1 MAKQSVYRPP
11 VSFHFKVQI
20 LPFLEESGF
29 QSVEGLDVSIPDYPY
44 KEGGVNTF
52 THHLPDRISY
62 GDLTLKRGM
71 LIGSALVQWFRA
83 GVDLFTFVPTDV
95 IVTLLNEKHQPI
107 DAWIFHN
114 AWPKAWKVESFDAM
128 NNKVAVESIVLT
140 YQRFIRVGIPLS
152 I

>member
-1 MAKQSVYRPP
+1 MAAAGNNRPP
-11 VSFHFKVQI
+11 VSFHFRVDVI
-20 LPFLEESGF
+20 GFPGEAGF
-29 QSVEGLDVSIPDYPY
+29 QSVDGLDVTIKDFPFE
-44 KEGGVNTF
+44 EGGVNTF

-71 LIGSALVQWFRA
+71 LVGSLLVQWFRA

-95 IVTLLNEKHQPI
+95 IVTLLNEKHAPI

-114 AWPKAWKVESFDAM
+114 AWPKGWKIEGFDASS
-128 NNKVAVESIVLT
+128 NKVAVESIIIA
-140 YQRFIRVGIPLS
+140 YQRFERVGIPLS